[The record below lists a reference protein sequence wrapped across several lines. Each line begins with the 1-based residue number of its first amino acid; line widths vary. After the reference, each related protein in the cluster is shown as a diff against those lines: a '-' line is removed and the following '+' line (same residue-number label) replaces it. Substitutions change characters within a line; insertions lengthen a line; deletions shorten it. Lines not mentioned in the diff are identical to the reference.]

1 MNTHLARTA
10 RAALAALATALL
22 LPACSGKDPQA
33 GATHTPEVGVL
44 VMAPQRLT
52 LGTQL
57 PGRTVAFRI
66 AQVRPQVSGI
76 IKQRLYTEGA
86 NVSAGQAL
94 YALDAAPFKAAYDSA
109 EAAVAKA
116 DANELTVRLRFE
128 RYQKLAASG
137 DVSQQDRDDVTASL
151 SQARADQA
159 TARAALETARIN
171 LGYTRIVAP
180 IAGRTGTSAFT
191 EGALVTANQDSP
203 LTTVQQYDPM
213 YVDLSQSAADLLKV
227 RAEFAAGRLRR
238 ADEHS
243 AAVRLQLDDGSEYAH
258 DGRLEFTGVSV
269 SESTGAVTLRAIFPN
284 PEGRLLP
291 GMYVRA
297 QVSQAVDESALVVP
311 QQAVSRD
318 AHGEATALVVG
329 EGEKVEQRT
338 LKVSEAGNNQWRVSA
353 GLKAGDRV
361 IVEGLLNLRPG
372 TLVKATPA
380 TATAN
385 ATAPVTTPVAAH

>member
-1 MNTHLARTA
+1 LNTHQARTA
-10 RAALAALATALL
+10 LATITTTLL
-22 LPACSGKDPQA
+22 LLACAPQDPQ
-33 GATHTPEVGVL
+33 GANARVPEVGFV

-86 NVSAGQAL
+86 NVAAGQAL

-109 EAAVAKA
+109 QAAVAKA

-137 DVSQQDRDDVTASL
+137 DVSQQDRDDVTANL
-151 SQARADQA
+151 SQAQADQA
-159 TARAALETARIN
+159 IARAALETARIN

-213 YVDLSQSAADLLKV
+213 YVDLSQSVTELLKV

-238 ADEHS
+238 ADDHS
-243 AAVRLQLDDGSEYAH
+243 AAVRLQLDDGSAYAH

-297 QVSQAVDESALVVP
+297 QVSQGVDDTALVVP
-311 QQAVSRD
+311 QQAVARD
-318 AHGEATALVVG
+318 ARGEATALVVG
-329 EGEKVEQRT
+329 ADDKVELRT
-338 LKVSEAGNNQWRVSA
+338 LRVSEAGNNQWRVDA
-353 GLKAGDRV
+353 GLENGDRV
-361 IVEGLLNLRPG
+361 IVQGLLNLRPG
-372 TLVKATPA
+372 TKVKASPVQ
-380 TATAN
+380 
-385 ATAPVTTPVAAH
+385 AP

>member
-1 MNTHLARTA
+1 LNTHQARTA
-10 RAALAALATALL
+10 LATISTTLL
-22 LPACSGKDPQA
+22 LLACAPQDPQ
-33 GATHTPEVGVL
+33 GANARVPEVGFV

-86 NVSAGQAL
+86 NVAAGQAL

-109 EAAVAKA
+109 QAAVAKA

-137 DVSQQDRDDVTASL
+137 DVSQQDRDDVTANL
-151 SQARADQA
+151 SQAQADQA
-159 TARAALETARIN
+159 IARAALETARIN

-213 YVDLSQSAADLLKV
+213 YVDLSQSVTDLLKV

-238 ADEHS
+238 ADDHS

-297 QVSQAVDESALVVP
+297 QVSQGVDDTALVVP
-311 QQAVSRD
+311 QQAVARD
-318 AHGEATALVVG
+318 ARGEATALVVG
-329 EGEKVEQRT
+329 ADDKVELRT
-338 LKVSEAGNNQWRVSA
+338 LRVSEAGNNQWRVDA
-353 GLKAGDRV
+353 GLENGDRV
-361 IVEGLLNLRPG
+361 IVQGLLNLRPG
-372 TLVKATPA
+372 TKVKASPLRAPA
-380 TATAN
+380 Q
-385 ATAPVTTPVAAH
+385 AP

>member
-1 MNTHLARTA
+1 LNTHQARTA
-10 RAALAALATALL
+10 LAAIITTLL
-22 LPACSGKDPQA
+22 LQACAPQDPQ
-33 GATHTPEVGVL
+33 GANARVPEVGFL

-86 NVSAGQAL
+86 NVTAGQAL

-109 EAAVAKA
+109 QAAVAKA

-137 DVSQQDRDDVTASL
+137 DVSQQDRDDVTANL
-151 SQARADQA
+151 SQAQADQA

-213 YVDLSQSAADLLKV
+213 YVDLSQSVTELLKV

-238 ADEHS
+238 ADDHS

-297 QVSQAVDESALVVP
+297 QVSQGVDDTALVVP
-311 QQAVSRD
+311 QQAVARD
-318 AHGEATALVVG
+318 ARGEATALVVG
-329 EGEKVEQRT
+329 ADDKVELRT
-338 LKVSEAGNNQWRVSA
+338 LKVSEAGNNQWRVDT
-353 GLKAGDRV
+353 GLKNGDRV
-361 IVEGLLNLRPG
+361 IVQGLLNLRPG
-372 TLVKATPA
+372 TKVKASPVQ
-380 TATAN
+380 
-385 ATAPVTTPVAAH
+385 AP

>member
-1 MNTHLARTA
+1 MNTHQARTA
-10 RAALAALATALL
+10 LAAIIATLL
-22 LPACSGKDPQA
+22 LQACAKQDPQ
-33 GATHTPEVGVL
+33 GANARVPEVGFL
-44 VMAPQRLT
+44 VMAPQRLA

-86 NVSAGQAL
+86 NVTAGQAL

-109 EAAVAKA
+109 QAAVAKA

-137 DVSQQDRDDVTASL
+137 DVSQQDRDDVTANL
-151 SQARADQA
+151 SQAQADQA

-213 YVDLSQSAADLLKV
+213 YVDLSQSVTDLLKV

-238 ADEHS
+238 ADDHS

-297 QVSQAVDESALVVP
+297 QVSQGVDDTALVVP
-311 QQAVSRD
+311 QQAVARD
-318 AHGEATALVVG
+318 PHGEATALVVG
-329 EGEKVEQRT
+329 ADDKVELRT
-338 LKVSEAGNNQWRVSA
+338 LKVSEAGNNQWRVDT
-353 GLKAGDRV
+353 GLKNGDRV
-361 IVEGLLNLRPG
+361 IVQGLLNLRPG
-372 TLVKATPA
+372 TKVKASPVQ
-380 TATAN
+380 
-385 ATAPVTTPVAAH
+385 AP

>member
-1 MNTHLARTA
+1 LNTHQARTA
-10 RAALAALATALL
+10 LAAITATLL
-22 LPACSGKDPQA
+22 LQACAPQDPQ
-33 GATHTPEVGVL
+33 GANARVPEVGFL

-86 NVSAGQAL
+86 NVTAGQAL

-109 EAAVAKA
+109 QAAVAKA

-137 DVSQQDRDDVTASL
+137 DVSQQDRDDVTANL
-151 SQARADQA
+151 SQAQADQA

-213 YVDLSQSAADLLKV
+213 YVDLSQSVTELLKV

-238 ADEHS
+238 ADDHS

-297 QVSQAVDESALVVP
+297 QVSQGVDDTALVVP
-311 QQAVSRD
+311 QQAVARD
-318 AHGEATALVVG
+318 ARGEATALVVG
-329 EGEKVEQRT
+329 ADDKVELRT
-338 LKVSEAGNNQWRVSA
+338 LKVSEAGNNQWRVDT
-353 GLKAGDRV
+353 GLKNGDRV
-361 IVEGLLNLRPG
+361 IVQGLLNLRPG
-372 TLVKATPA
+372 TKVKASPVQ
-380 TATAN
+380 
-385 ATAPVTTPVAAH
+385 AP